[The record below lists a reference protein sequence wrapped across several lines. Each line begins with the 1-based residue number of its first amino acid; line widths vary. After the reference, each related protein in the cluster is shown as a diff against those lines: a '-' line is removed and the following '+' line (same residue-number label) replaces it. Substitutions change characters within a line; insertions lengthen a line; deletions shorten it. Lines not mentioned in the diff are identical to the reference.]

1 MFNTAR
7 TSART
12 LLVAASTAGFV
23 ALGAGIAGADV
34 LGGATD
40 GLALNDLGSQVP
52 APLTEGVSTPLGEL
66 VKVEPGQISAQPDVR
81 RQSAPDQPLGPVA
94 GNVVSTDAPI
104 RAGEENATNVGPLEL
119 DTVSETLPLSGTAS
133 PVSGDALS
141 GLLGGGSTGL
151 GGTDLVGGL
160 LGGVGGGAGG
170 GTLPLSHAST
180 EQLASGPVSG
190 DPLSTLLGG
199 TDLLEGVGLDT
210 GGSTLP
216 LSHGSTERLA
226 SGPVSGDALSG
237 LLGGGSTGLG
247 GTDLV
252 GGLLGGV
259 GGGAGGGTLP
269 LSHPESSLSL
279 QDTRET
285 VGTGLN
291 QLGSSVERGT
301 HEVGTDLSS
310 LDATLPA
317 SGDTLPLA
325 AADTPTGPING
336 QNTDL
341 TGGAAD
347 LVSDL
352 VLSDDVK
359 LPMSAGTSSLPET
372 VADASAD
379 LLPLPEGTLPMAAA
393 PEVSDVADL
402 AVDAVRTTQLD
413 PSGDFVGNDLVGV
426 DGMPDLGRPQVDT
439 SQLNLLPDSIA

>member
-81 RQSAPDQPLGPVA
+81 RQSAPEQPLGPVA
-94 GNVVSTDAPI
+94 GNAVSTDTPI

-119 DTVSETLPLSGTAS
+119 DAVSETLPLSGTAS
-133 PVSGDALS
+133 PVSGDPLS

-160 LGGVGGGAGG
+160 LGGVGGGTGG

-190 DPLSTLLGG
+190 DPLS
-199 TDLLEGVGLDT
+199 
-210 GGSTLP
+210 
-216 LSHGSTERLA
+216 
-226 SGPVSGDALSG
+226 G

-252 GGLLGGV
+252 GGLLGGA
-259 GGGAGGGTLP
+259 GGGTGGGTLP

-279 QDTRET
+279 QDARET
-285 VGTGLN
+285 VGTGIN

-301 HEVGTDLSS
+301 HEVGTDLSG
-310 LDATLPA
+310 LDTTLPA

-359 LPMSAGTSSLPET
+359 LPMSAGASSLPET

-379 LLPLPEGTLPMAAA
+379 LLPVPEGTLPMAAA

-426 DGMPDLGRPQVDT
+426 DGMPDLGQPEVDT

>member
-7 TSART
+7 TSAKT

-23 ALGAGIAGADV
+23 ALGAGIAGADA

-52 APLTEGVSTPLGEL
+52 APLTEGLSTPLGEL

-81 RQSAPDQPLGPVA
+81 RQSAPEQPLGPVA
-94 GNVVSTDAPI
+94 GNAVSTDTPI
-104 RAGEENATNVGPLEL
+104 RAGEENATNVGPLDL
-119 DTVSETLPLSGTAS
+119 NTVSETLPLSGAES
-133 PVSGDALS
+133 PLSGDPLS
-141 GLLGGGSTGL
+141 GLLGGSSGL
-151 GGTDLVGGL
+151 GGL
-160 LGGVGGGAGG
+160 LGGAGG

-180 EQLASGPVSG
+180 ESLASGPVSG
-190 DPLSTLLGG
+190 DPLSGLLGG
-199 TDLLEGVGLDT
+199 SSGLGGSNILGGLLGGAT
-210 GGSTLP
+210 GGAGGGTLP
-216 LSHGSTERLA
+216 LSHASTESLA
-226 SGPVSGDALSG
+226 SGPVSGDPLSG
-237 LLGGGSTGLG
+237 LLGGSSGL
-247 GTDLV
+247 

-259 GGGAGGGTLP
+259 GGGTLP

-285 VGTGLN
+285 VGTGIN

-301 HEVGTDLSS
+301 HEVGSDLNG

-341 TGGAAD
+341 TGGTAD

-352 VLSDDVK
+352 VLSDDVT
-359 LPMSAGTSSLPET
+359 LPMSASTSSLPET
-372 VADASAD
+372 VTDASAD

-393 PEVSDVADL
+393 PEVSDVTDL

-426 DGMPDLGRPQVDT
+426 DGMPDLGQPGLDT

>member
-23 ALGAGIAGADV
+23 ALGAGIAGADA

-40 GLALNDLGSQVP
+40 RLALNDLGSQVP

-81 RQSAPDQPLGPVA
+81 HQSAQEQPLGPVA
-94 GNVVSTDAPI
+94 GNAVSTDTPI

-119 DTVSETLPLSGTAS
+119 DTVSETLPLSGTGS

-141 GLLGGGSTGL
+141 GLLGGGSTGS
-151 GGTDLVGGL
+151 GGSDILGGL
-160 LGGVGGGAGG
+160 LGGVGGG

-180 EQLASGPVSG
+180 EPLASGPVSG

-210 GGSTLP
+210 GGTLP
-216 LSHGSTERLA
+216 LSHASTEPLA

-247 GTDLV
+247 GSDIL

-269 LSHPESSLSL
+269 LSHPESSLPL
-279 QDTRET
+279 EDARET
-285 VGTGLN
+285 VGNGLDK
-291 QLGSSVERGT
+291 LGSSVERGT
-301 HEVGTDLSS
+301 HEVGTDLSG
-310 LDATLPA
+310 LDTTLPA

-325 AADTPTGPING
+325 AADAPTGPING

-359 LPMSAGTSSLPET
+359 LPMSASTASLPET

-379 LLPLPEGTLPMAAA
+379 LLPVPEGTLPMAAA

-439 SQLNLLPDSIA
+439 SHLNLLPDSIA

>member
-7 TSART
+7 TSAKT

-23 ALGAGIAGADV
+23 ALGAGIAGADA

-81 RQSAPDQPLGPVA
+81 RQSAPEQPLGPVA
-94 GNVVSTDAPI
+94 GNAVSTDTPI
-104 RAGEENATNVGPLEL
+104 RTGEENATNVGPLDL
-119 DTVSETLPLSGTAS
+119 NTVSETLPLSGTAS
-133 PVSGDALS
+133 PVSGDPLS
-141 GLLGGGSTGL
+141 GLLGGSGIL
-151 GGTDLVGGL
+151 GGL
-160 LGGVGGGAGG
+160 LGGTGGGAGG

-180 EQLASGPVSG
+180 EPLASAPVSG

-199 TDLLEGVGLDT
+199 TNLLEGVGLDT

-216 LSHGSTERLA
+216 LSHASAEPLA
-226 SGPVSGDALSG
+226 SGPVSGDPLSG
-237 LLGGGSTGLG
+237 LLGGSGIL
-247 GTDLV
+247 
-252 GGLLGGV
+252 GGLLGGT

-285 VGTGLN
+285 VGTGIN

-301 HEVGTDLSS
+301 HEVGGDLNG

-341 TGGAAD
+341 TGGTAD

-352 VLSDDVK
+352 VLSDDVT
-359 LPMSAGTSSLPET
+359 LPMSASASSLPET
-372 VADASAD
+372 VSDASAD
-379 LLPLPEGTLPMAAA
+379 LLPVPEGTLPMAAA
-393 PEVSDVADL
+393 PEVSDVTDL

-426 DGMPDLGRPQVDT
+426 DGMPDLGQPAVDT

>member
-23 ALGAGIAGADV
+23 ALGAGIAGADA

-81 RQSAPDQPLGPVA
+81 RQSAQEQPLGPVA
-94 GNVVSTDAPI
+94 GNAVSTDTPI

-119 DTVSETLPLSGTAS
+119 DTVSETLPLSGTES

-151 GGTDLVGGL
+151 GGSDILGGL
-160 LGGVGGGAGG
+160 LGGAGG
-170 GTLPLSHAST
+170 GT
-180 EQLASGPVSG
+180 
-190 DPLSTLLGG
+190 
-199 TDLLEGVGLDT
+199 
-210 GGSTLP
+210 
-216 LSHGSTERLA
+216 
-226 SGPVSGDALSG
+226 
-237 LLGGGSTGLG
+237 
-247 GTDLV
+247 
-252 GGLLGGV
+252 
-259 GGGAGGGTLP
+259 GGGTLP

-301 HEVGTDLSS
+301 HEVGTDLSG

-359 LPMSAGTSSLPET
+359 LPMSAGASSLPET

-379 LLPLPEGTLPMAAA
+379 LLPVPAGTLPMAAA
-393 PEVSDVADL
+393 PEVSDVAGL

>member
-23 ALGAGIAGADV
+23 ALGAGIAGADA

-81 RQSAPDQPLGPVA
+81 RQSAPEQPLGPVA
-94 GNVVSTDAPI
+94 GNAVSTDTPI
-104 RAGEENATNVGPLEL
+104 RTGEENATNVGPLDL
-119 DTVSETLPLSGTAS
+119 NTVSETLPLSGTAS
-133 PVSGDALS
+133 PVSGDPLS
-141 GLLGGGSTGL
+141 GLLGGTK
-151 GGTDLVGGL
+151 L
-160 LGGVGGGAGG
+160 LEGVGLDAGG
-170 GTLPLSHAST
+170 STLPLSHAST
-180 EQLASGPVSG
+180 EPLASAPVSG
-190 DPLSTLLGG
+190 DPLS
-199 TDLLEGVGLDT
+199 
-210 GGSTLP
+210 
-216 LSHGSTERLA
+216 
-226 SGPVSGDALSG
+226 G
-237 LLGGGSTGLG
+237 LLGGSSGLG
-247 GTDLV
+247 GSDIL
-252 GGLLGGV
+252 GGLLGGT
-259 GGGAGGGTLP
+259 GGGTLP

-285 VGTGLN
+285 VGTGIN

-301 HEVGTDLSS
+301 HEVGGDLNG

-341 TGGAAD
+341 TGGTAD

-352 VLSDDVK
+352 VLSDDVT
-359 LPMSAGTSSLPET
+359 LPMSASTSSLPET

-379 LLPLPEGTLPMAAA
+379 LLPVPEGTLPMAAA
-393 PEVSDVADL
+393 PEVSDVTGL
-402 AVDAVRTTQLD
+402 AVDAVRTTELD

-426 DGMPDLGRPQVDT
+426 DGMPDLGQPEVDT